1 LFKHAVINDHN
12 KTPDQFIPKKVNGIK
27 NELIEV
33 LQKYRDLTKFE
44 LANST
49 PLSTVFE
56 STDYVISLFSEFI
69 NLIGSHQSGQ
79 TEPLTI
85 VKAKKMGNNQII
97 FTKQFGSAISGF
109 DDGMAAVDAQV
120 ESIISKIETHKM
132 KGITD
137 QTQMMNLIVDEFIPL
152 VGNNAFEQLEYIIN
166 NLINEYR

>member
-1 LFKHAVINDHN
+1 
-12 KTPDQFIPKKVNGIK
+12 
-27 NELIEV
+27 
-33 LQKYRDLTKFE
+33 
-44 LANST
+44 
-49 PLSTVFE
+49 
-56 STDYVISLFSEFI
+56 
-69 NLIGSHQSGQ
+69 
-79 TEPLTI
+79 
-85 VKAKKMGNNQII
+85 
-97 FTKQFGSAISGF
+97 F